1 MVEKL
6 NESTDTG
13 RTFTQIMEEKKTP
26 SKKLAVNRARIQSA
40 SKSMNTTAKVLND
53 DDFNDRAEFD
63 SSIKVLMPKSAYKPV
78 IGKSS
83 IMPYNS
89 RKQDSPEKTFSNQP
103 YNQYKR
109 ADISRESLNV
119 SIGKQSP
126 NKSFMSN
133 KSGGKSQKS
142 I

>member
-103 YNQYKR
+103 
-109 ADISRESLNV
+109 
-119 SIGKQSP
+119 
-126 NKSFMSN
+126 
-133 KSGGKSQKS
+133 
-142 I
+142 